1 MNKDLNTALYEKMDA
16 EQDKY
21 RDWLKSQPPEEI
33 LRHTYEY
40 TIREDILM
48 AMEEL
53 DLPQSR
59 AAALLASPFPLADV
73 YKEFADRETSY
84 MDVVRDSIEQRAEA
98 ALDAQRELPVYRHS
112 AVYAR
117 EHGELDQ
124 YRTSQRA
131 NIACKEAIEAAIS
144 ENYRDN
150 RLNGA
155 AVSQVTEQFGYDRM
169 RYVLANTVQQKEWDG
184 RFSRANK
191 AWAWTVEVPPN
202 PDSFGSDRNLEFAV
216 DSHPGLTDLFLTLA
230 KREYLLT
237 QPLTPEDIQA
247 EAGRLLR
254 ELRAQDAPNSPNA
267 THYMAQFSEDF
278 MRRANSK
285 DMDQVMAALPFRS
298 MAFSGLNDRKGHF
311 VLIPKDEDR
320 SKELRPPRRSVRCQL
335 KQEPHSAGK
344 SAEKNA
350 PARKKKEPER

>member
-1 MNKDLNTALYEKMDA
+1 MNKDLNTALYEKMAA

-53 DLPQSR
+53 ELSDAQ
-59 AAALLASPFPLADV
+59 AKALLASPSPLADA
-73 YKEFADRETSY
+73 YREFEKRETGY
-84 MDVVRDSIEQRAEA
+84 MDVVRDSIESRADA
-98 ALDAQRELPVYRHS
+98 ALDAQRELPVYQHS
-112 AVYAR
+112 AAYAR
-117 EHGELDQ
+117 EHGQLDQ

-144 ENYRDN
+144 EHYRDN
-150 RLNGA
+150 RLDGT
-155 AVSQVTEQFGYDRM
+155 AVSQVAEQFGYDRM
-169 RYVLANTVQQKEWDG
+169 LYVLANTVQQKEWAG
-184 RFSRANK
+184 
-191 AWAWTVEVPPN
+191 TVEVPPN
-202 PDSFGSDRNLEFAV
+202 PDSFGGERNREFVV

-254 ELRAQDAPNSPNA
+254 ELQAQDAPNSPNG

-320 SKELRPPRRSVRCQL
+320 SKELRQRRPSVRRQL
-335 KQEPHSAGK
+335 KQEPRSAGK
-344 SAEKNA
+344 KAEKKA
-350 PARKKKEPER
+350 PTRKTKEPER